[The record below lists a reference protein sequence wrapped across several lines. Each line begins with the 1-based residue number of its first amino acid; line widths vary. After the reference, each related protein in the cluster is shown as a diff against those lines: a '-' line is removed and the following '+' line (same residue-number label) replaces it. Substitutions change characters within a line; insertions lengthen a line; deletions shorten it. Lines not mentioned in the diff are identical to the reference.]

1 MFSARRTADE
11 QDVEVTTRENISIPN
26 VTEPADPRAGSQCT
40 RKGNLLFISGQIA
53 CDDGELVGPDDP
65 LEQCRQCLRHIESY
79 VSAAGGTLDDVV
91 SLDIF
96 LTDIRYRPAAG
107 QARAEFFNEPG
118 PSATVVGGVDLAFE
132 GLLVEISARAVLS

>member
-1 MFSARRTADE
+1 M
-11 QDVEVTTRENISIPN
+11 TTRENISISN
-26 VTEPADPRAGSQCT
+26 VIEPADPQAGSQCI

-53 CDDGELVGPDDP
+53 LDNGELVGPDDP
-65 LEQCRQCLRHIESY
+65 LEQCRQCLRHIESF
-79 VSAAGGTLDDVV
+79 VSTAGGTLDDVV

-96 LTDIRYRPAAG
+96 LADIRYRPAAG

-132 GLLVEISARAVLS
+132 GLLVEISAQAVLS

>member
-1 MFSARRTADE
+1 M
-11 QDVEVTTRENISIPN
+11 TTRENISIPS
-26 VTEPADPRAGSQCT
+26 VAEPSDPQVGSQCI

-53 CDDGELVGPDDP
+53 LDDGELVGPNDP

-79 VSAAGGTLDDVV
+79 VSTAGGTLDDVV

-96 LTDIRYRPAAG
+96 LADIRYRPAAG

-132 GLLVEISARAVLS
+132 GLLVEISAQAVLS

>member
-1 MFSARRTADE
+1 M
-11 QDVEVTTRENISIPN
+11 TTRENISISN
-26 VTEPADPRAGSQCT
+26 VIEPADPQAGSQCI

-53 CDDGELVGPDDP
+53 LYNGELVGPNDP

-79 VSAAGGTLDDVV
+79 VSTAGGTLDDVV

-96 LTDIRYRPAAG
+96 LADIRYRPAAG

-132 GLLVEISARAVLS
+132 GLLVEISAQAVLS

>member
-1 MFSARRTADE
+1 M
-11 QDVEVTTRENISIPN
+11 TTRANISIPN
-26 VTEPADPRAGSQCT
+26 VAEPSDPQAGSQCI

-53 CDDGELVGPDDP
+53 LDDGELVGPNDP

-79 VSAAGGTLDDVV
+79 VSTAGGTLDDVV

-96 LTDIRYRPAAG
+96 LADIRDRPAAG

-132 GLLVEISARAVLS
+132 GLLVEISAQAVLS

>member
-1 MFSARRTADE
+1 M
-11 QDVEVTTRENISIPN
+11 TTRENISISN
-26 VTEPADPRAGSQCT
+26 VIEPADPQAGSQCI

-53 CDDGELVGPDDP
+53 LDNGELVGPDDP
-65 LEQCRQCLRHIESY
+65 LEQCRQCLRHIESF

-96 LTDIRYRPAAG
+96 LADIRYRPAAG

-118 PSATVVGGVDLAFE
+118 PSATVVGGVNLAFE
-132 GLLVEISARAVLS
+132 GLLVEISAQAVLS

>member
-1 MFSARRTADE
+1 M
-11 QDVEVTTRENISIPN
+11 TRENISIPN
-26 VTEPADPRAGSQCT
+26 VGEPADPRAGSQCV
-40 RKGNLLFISGQIA
+40 RKGELLFVSGQIA
-53 CDDGELVGPDDP
+53 FDNGELVGPGDP

-79 VSAAGGTLDDVV
+79 VVAAGGTLDDVV

-96 LTDIRYRPAAG
+96 LTDIQFRPAAG
-107 QARAEFFNEPG
+107 QARSEFFNEPG

>member
-1 MFSARRTADE
+1 M
-11 QDVEVTTRENISIPN
+11 TTHENISIPN
-26 VTEPADPRAGSQCT
+26 VAEPSDPQAGSQCI
-40 RKGNLLFISGQIA
+40 RKGNLMFISGQIA
-53 CDDGELVGPDDP
+53 LDDGELVGPNDP

-79 VSAAGGTLDDVV
+79 VSTAGGTLDDVV

-96 LTDIRYRPAAG
+96 LADIRYRPAAG

-132 GLLVEISARAVLS
+132 GLLVEISAQAVLS

>member
-1 MFSARRTADE
+1 MTRRE
-11 QDVEVTTRENISIPN
+11 SISIPN
-26 VTEPADPRAGSQCT
+26 VAEPADPRAGSQCIRT
-40 RKGNLLFISGQIA
+40 GDLLFISGQIA
-53 CDDGELVGPDDP
+53 LDNGELVGPNDP

-79 VSAAGGTLDDVV
+79 VTAAGGTMDDIV

-107 QARAEFFNEPG
+107 EARAEFFNAPG
-118 PSATVVGGVDLAFE
+118 PQATLVGGVDLAFE

>member
-1 MFSARRTADE
+1 M
-11 QDVEVTTRENISIPN
+11 TTRENISIPN
-26 VTEPADPRAGSQCT
+26 VAEPSDPQAGAQCI

-53 CDDGELVGPDDP
+53 LDDGELVGPNDP

-79 VSAAGGTLDDVV
+79 VSTAGGTLDDVV

-96 LTDIRYRPAAG
+96 LADIRYRPAAG

-132 GLLVEISARAVLS
+132 GLLVEISAQAVLS

>member
-1 MFSARRTADE
+1 MA
-11 QDVEVTTRENISIPN
+11 TRQNISIPN
-26 VTEPADPRAGSQCT
+26 VGEPADPRGGSQCI
-40 RKGNLLFISGQIA
+40 KAGNLLFISGQISM
-53 CDDGELVGPDDP
+53 DNGDLVGPNDP
-65 LEQCRQCLRHIESY
+65 LEQCRQCLRHIENF
-79 VSAAGGTLDDVV
+79 VTAAGGTLDDVV

-107 QARAEFFNEPG
+107 QARAEFFNAPG

>member
-1 MFSARRTADE
+1 
-11 QDVEVTTRENISIPN
+11 VTTRENISIPN
-26 VTEPADPRAGSQCT
+26 VAEPSDPQAGSQCI

-53 CDDGELVGPDDP
+53 LDDGELVGPNDP

-96 LTDIRYRPAAG
+96 LADIRYRPAAG

-132 GLLVEISARAVLS
+132 GLLVEISAQAVLS

>member
-1 MFSARRTADE
+1 M
-11 QDVEVTTRENISIPN
+11 TTRENISISN
-26 VTEPADPRAGSQCT
+26 VIEPADPQAGSQCI

-53 CDDGELVGPDDP
+53 LDNGELVGPDDP

-79 VSAAGGTLDDVV
+79 VIAAGGTLDDVV

-96 LTDIRYRPAAG
+96 LADIRYRPAAG

-132 GLLVEISARAVLS
+132 GLLVEISAQAVLS

>member
-1 MFSARRTADE
+1 M
-11 QDVEVTTRENISIPN
+11 TTRENISISN
-26 VTEPADPRAGSQCT
+26 VIEPADPQAGSQCI

-53 CDDGELVGPDDP
+53 FDNGELVGPNDP
-65 LEQCRQCLRHIESY
+65 LAQCRQCLRHIESY

-96 LTDIRYRPAAG
+96 LADIRYRPAAG

-132 GLLVEISARAVLS
+132 GLLVEISAQAVLS

>member
-1 MFSARRTADE
+1 M
-11 QDVEVTTRENISIPN
+11 TTRENISIPS
-26 VTEPADPRAGSQCT
+26 VAEPSDPQVGSQCI

-53 CDDGELVGPDDP
+53 LDDGELVGPNDP

-96 LTDIRYRPAAG
+96 LADIRYRPAAG

-132 GLLVEISARAVLS
+132 GLLVEISAQAVLS

>member
-1 MFSARRTADE
+1 M
-11 QDVEVTTRENISIPN
+11 TTRENISIPN
-26 VTEPADPRAGSQCT
+26 VAEPSDPQAGSQCI

-53 CDDGELVGPDDP
+53 LDDGELVGPNDP

-79 VSAAGGTLDDVV
+79 VSTAGGTLDDVV
-91 SLDIF
+91 SLDVF
-96 LTDIRYRPAAG
+96 LADIRYRPAAG

-132 GLLVEISARAVLS
+132 GLLVEISAQAVLS

>member
-1 MFSARRTADE
+1 MTER
-11 QDVEVTTRENISIPN
+11 VNISIPN
-26 VTEPADPRAGSQCT
+26 VGEPPNPRAGSQCIQ
-40 RKGNLLFISGQIA
+40 KGDWLFISGQIA
-53 CDDGELVGPDDP
+53 LDDGQLIGPNDP

-79 VSAAGGTLDDVV
+79 VMAAGGTLDDVV
-91 SLDIF
+91 ALDIF

-107 QARAEFFNEPG
+107 QAREEFFHEPG

>member
-1 MFSARRTADE
+1 
-11 QDVEVTTRENISIPN
+11 VTIRENLSLPN
-26 VTEPADPRAGSQCT
+26 VAEPADPRAGSQCI
-40 RKGNLLFISGQIA
+40 RKGNLVFISGQIA
-53 CDDGELVGPDDP
+53 LDNGELVGPGDP

-79 VSAAGGTLDDVV
+79 ASAAGGTLDDVV

-96 LTDIRYRPAAG
+96 LTDIGHRPAAG

-132 GLLVEISARAVLS
+132 GLLVEIRASAVLS

>member
-1 MFSARRTADE
+1 M
-11 QDVEVTTRENISIPN
+11 TTRENISIPN
-26 VTEPADPRAGSQCT
+26 VAEPSDPQAGSQCI

-53 CDDGELVGPDDP
+53 LDDGELVGPNDP

-79 VSAAGGTLDDVV
+79 VSTVGGTLDDVV

-96 LTDIRYRPAAG
+96 LADIRYRPAAG

-132 GLLVEISARAVLS
+132 GLLVEISAQAVLS

>member
-1 MFSARRTADE
+1 M
-11 QDVEVTTRENISIPN
+11 TTRENISISN
-26 VTEPADPRAGSQCT
+26 VIEPADPQAGSQCI

-53 CDDGELVGPDDP
+53 LDNGELVGPNDP
-65 LEQCRQCLRHIESY
+65 LAQCRQCLRHIESY

-96 LTDIRYRPAAG
+96 LADIRYRPAAG

-132 GLLVEISARAVLS
+132 GLLVEISAQAVLS

>member
-1 MFSARRTADE
+1 M
-11 QDVEVTTRENISIPN
+11 TTRENISIPN
-26 VTEPADPRAGSQCT
+26 VGEPADPRVGSQCI
-40 RKGNLLFISGQIA
+40 RKGDLLFISGQIA
-53 CDDGELVGPDDP
+53 MEDGELVGPNDP

-79 VSAAGGTLDDVV
+79 VIRAGGTLDDVV

-132 GLLVEISARAVLS
+132 GLLVEIGACAVLS

>member
-1 MFSARRTADE
+1 
-11 QDVEVTTRENISIPN
+11 VTTRENISISN
-26 VTEPADPRAGSQCT
+26 VIEPADPQAGSQCI

-53 CDDGELVGPDDP
+53 LDNGELVGPNDP

-79 VSAAGGTLDDVV
+79 VSTAGGTLDDVV

-96 LTDIRYRPAAG
+96 LADIRYRPAAG

-132 GLLVEISARAVLS
+132 GLLVEISAQAVLS